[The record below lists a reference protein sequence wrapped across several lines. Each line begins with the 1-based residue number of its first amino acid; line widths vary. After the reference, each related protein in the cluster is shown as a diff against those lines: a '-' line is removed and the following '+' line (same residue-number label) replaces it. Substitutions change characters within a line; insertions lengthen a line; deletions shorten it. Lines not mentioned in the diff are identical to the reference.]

1 MPKHQLFYEKVN
13 DEIIPFWYVLS
24 FQNHEINWDKYVIF
38 IEYRYPFEYESRSY
52 FDNSIFSYSVRI
64 SDLIFSNNSS
74 RFGINLKNIRNKIQL
89 HGLDPM
95 MFQQLIIPLPDI
107 NDFLKLIPNKT
118 MRCIN

>member
-24 FQNHEINWDKYVIF
+24 FKKLEIKWDKYVMF
-38 IEYRYPFEYESRSY
+38 IEYRIPFEYESRTY
-52 FDNSIFSYSVRI
+52 FDNSIFSYSLRS

-74 RFGINLKNIRNKIQL
+74 RFGINLRNIRNRIQQ

-95 MFQQLIIPLPDI
+95 MFDQFIIPFPDV
-107 NDFLKLIPNKT
+107 NEFLKLIPNKT
-118 MRCIN
+118 MR